1 MKPVP
6 DSVARITNDGL
17 GLILG
22 ERTYGQEAQKADYF
36 GRLKEMNVP
45 KALDA
50 LSDVLVKNSKLLAL
64 ADQSDRSLIYAAYGL
79 DLDMM
84 RRYRDGFKLTID
96 AAVLARADSRHE
108 DAQAFLK
115 RVTEEISGIV
125 HEPTMNLGPEALK
138 LERSALLVALQEQ
151 FRQDVESL
159 KQGVAIW
166 LHVLAESDYLSV
178 IEWFNTDAL
187 RYHFFRMD
195 SARDVDRKVTRTGNV
210 IQGRTTTTETK
221 TKTEIFSERRSHTVI
236 NARRN
241 SLGEYQARVPKR
253 IGGLID
259 TIPPEVRQ
267 FVTIIDGTVS
277 QEEVTRRLTSRK
289 VETDVKSVYV
299 PDPALAL
306 FDTWAING
314 WGGTTAEAARST
326 YKDHPLRKADKVL
339 LGSIAAAVVA
349 VLLAAL
355 EGSRAAALVAGV
367 AAILIFFSQLG
378 MRIDKRQS

>member
-17 GLILG
+17 GFILG
-22 ERTYGQEAQKADYF
+22 ERTYGQEALKADYF

-64 ADQSDRSLIYAAYGL
+64 ADQRDRSLIYAAYGL

-138 LERSALLVALQEQ
+138 LERSALLVALKKQ
-151 FRQDVESL
+151 FRQNVESL
-159 KQGVAIW
+159 KQGVAIL

-178 IEWFNTDAL
+178 IEWFNMDAL

-221 TKTEIFSERRSHTVI
+221 TKTES
-236 NARRN
+236 
-241 SLGEYQARVPKR
+241 
-253 IGGLID
+253 
-259 TIPPEVRQ
+259 
-267 FVTIIDGTVS
+267 
-277 QEEVTRRLTSRK
+277 
-289 VETDVKSVYV
+289 
-299 PDPALAL
+299 
-306 FDTWAING
+306 
-314 WGGTTAEAARST
+314 
-326 YKDHPLRKADKVL
+326 
-339 LGSIAAAVVA
+339 
-349 VLLAAL
+349 
-355 EGSRAAALVAGV
+355 
-367 AAILIFFSQLG
+367 
-378 MRIDKRQS
+378 

>member
-6 DSVARITNDGL
+6 ASVARITTDGL

-22 ERTYGQEAQKADYF
+22 ERTYGQDAQESEYF

-45 KALDA
+45 KALDS
-50 LSDVLVKNSKLLAL
+50 LSDVLIAHSNLLAL
-64 ADQSDRSLIYAAYGL
+64 LTGSDRSAIYRAYGL
-79 DLDMM
+79 DLEMM
-84 RRYRDGFKLTID
+84 RRYRDGFNVTID
-96 AAVLARADSRHE
+96 AALLARADRSHE

-115 RVTEEISGIV
+115 RVTQEISGIV
-125 HEPTMNLGPEALK
+125 HEPTMNLGPETLK
-138 LERSALLVALQEQ
+138 LEPSALLVALQEQ

-166 LHVLAESDYLSV
+166 LHVLAESEYVSV

-195 SARDVDRKVTRTGNV
+195 STRDVDRKVTRTGDF
-210 IQGRTTTTETK
+210 IQGHTTTTETK
-221 TKTEIFSERRSHTVI
+221 TKTEIFSERRSHTVV

-241 SLGEYQARVPKR
+241 SLNEYQARVPER
-253 IGGLID
+253 IRNLID

-277 QEEVTRRLTSRK
+277 QEEVTRRLTSSK
-289 VETDVKSVYV
+289 VETEVKSVYT

-314 WGGTTAEAARST
+314 WGGTTAEVARAT
-326 YKDHPLRKADKVL
+326 YRDHPLRKADTVL
-339 LGSIAAAVVA
+339 LWSIVAAVVL
-349 VLLAAL
+349 VLLAL
-355 EGSRAAALVAGV
+355 MEGGRRAALVGMV
-367 AAILIFFSQLG
+367 AVILIFFSQLG